1 MSHTAAS
8 PAGQFPI
15 GIAPRVVPLQNET
28 ILEIGY
34 KRAAALQAMLHTLE
48 TQFRKRTVELEMQV
62 IAQRKAEE
70 CLRELTTRTLKL
82 QDDQARRI
90 ARELHDSAGQYLA
103 AIQMNLSVLERDSS
117 SLTTSQAKRI
127 SDSIEMVTCC
137 TSEIRTI
144 SYLLHPPLLDEMGLP
159 AALAAYSDG
168 FAERSGIR
176 VELDITKD
184 FERLPTDSET
194 GLFRIVQQSLAN
206 IHRHSGSC
214 VAKVTIR
221 QDAEGITLK
230 ISDEGR
236 GIDSEVLKD
245 INSGTG
251 VIGVGMAGMRERTRI
266 MKGQF
271 HVSSSSNGTTI
282 EISLPFINITDHATL

>member
-1 MSHTAAS
+1 
-8 PAGQFPI
+8 
-15 GIAPRVVPLQNET
+15 
-28 ILEIGY
+28 
-34 KRAAALQAMLHTLE
+34 
-48 TQFRKRTVELEMQV
+48 
-62 IAQRKAEE
+62 
-70 CLRELTTRTLKL
+70 
-82 QDDQARRI
+82 
-90 ARELHDSAGQYLA
+90 
-103 AIQMNLSVLERDSS
+103 MNLSVLERDSS

-176 VELDITKD
+176 VELDITKG

-221 QDAEGITLK
+221 QDAEAVSYTHLDVYKRQVLSCTSKESLSHVALQDG
-230 ISDEGR
+230 SDPCPKRCAEP
-236 GIDSEVLKD
+236 
-245 INSGTG
+245 
-251 VIGVGMAGMRERTRI
+251 
-266 MKGQF
+266 
-271 HVSSSSNGTTI
+271 
-282 EISLPFINITDHATL
+282 PF

>member
-1 MSHTAAS
+1 MSHTGQSLREQTSNGVALRAV
-8 PAGQFPI
+8 PAND
-15 GIAPRVVPLQNET
+15 AT
-28 ILEIGY
+28 ILGIGN
-34 KRAAALQAMLHTLE
+34 KRVAALHAALHSLE
-48 TQFRKRTVELEMQV
+48 TKFKKRTVEFEMQV
-62 IAQRKAEE
+62 TAQRQAEE

-103 AIQMNLSVLERDSS
+103 AIQMNLSALERDS

-137 TSEIRTI
+137 TSEIRTM

-159 AALAAYSDG
+159 AALAGYSEG
-168 FAERSGIR
+168 FAKRSGIR
-176 VELDITKD
+176 VELDIAEDLK
-184 FERLPTDSET
+184 RLPTDSET
-194 GLFRIVQQSLAN
+194 GIFRIVQQSLAN

-214 VAKVTIR
+214 VAKVTIM
-221 QDAEGITLK
+221 QDAEGIILE
-230 ISDEGR
+230 ISDNGR
-236 GIDSEVLKD
+236 GIAPEVLKD

-266 MKGQF
+266 MEGQF
-271 HVSSSSNGTTI
+271 HVSSGSKGTTI
-282 EISLPFINITDHATL
+282 EISVPFIDTTDHARP

>member
-8 PAGQFPI
+8 ACEHFLI
-15 GIAPRVVPLQNET
+15 GVAPRVVPTNNAT
-28 ILEIGY
+28 ILEIDY
-34 KRAAALQAMLHTLE
+34 KRVAAMHAKLYALE
-48 TQFRKRTVELEMQV
+48 TEFRKRTVELEMQV
-62 IAQRKAEE
+62 TAQRKAEE

-103 AIQMNLSVLERDSS
+103 AIQMNLGALARESS

-137 TSEIRTI
+137 TSEIRTM

-159 AALAAYSDG
+159 AALAGYSDG
-168 FAERSGIR
+168 FAERSGIQ
-176 VELDITKD
+176 VELDIAKG

-194 GLFRIVQQSLAN
+194 GIFRIVQQSLAN

-214 VAKVTIR
+214 VAKITIR
-221 QDAEGITLK
+221 RGGAGITLK

-236 GIDSEVLKD
+236 GIAPEVLEA

-251 VIGVGMAGMRERTRI
+251 LIGVGMAGMRERTRI
-266 MKGQF
+266 MKGHF
-271 HVSSSSNGTTI
+271 HVSSSPKGTTI
-282 EISLPFINITDHATL
+282 EISVPVH